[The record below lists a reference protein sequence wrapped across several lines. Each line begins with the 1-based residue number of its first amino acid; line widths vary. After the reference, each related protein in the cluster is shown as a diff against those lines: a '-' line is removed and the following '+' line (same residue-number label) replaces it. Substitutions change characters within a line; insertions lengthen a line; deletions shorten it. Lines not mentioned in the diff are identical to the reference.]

1 VAGIRVVYVARVSAR
16 SARFG
21 NVVVIAFLIAQA
33 CDGVFTYI
41 GVATYGARIEGN
53 PLLGWMMS
61 ALGCGAAVTAAKAAA
76 GAFGIALH
84 LVAVHRIVALLAAF
98 YLVAA
103 IVPWMGLLFF

>member
-1 VAGIRVVYVARVSAR
+1 VGVR

-33 CDGVFTYI
+33 CDGVLTYI
-41 GVATYGARIEGN
+41 GVSTYGTRVEGN
-53 PLLGWMMS
+53 PLLGWLMD
-61 ALGCGAAVTAAKAAA
+61 ALGCAVGVAAAKATA

-84 LVAVHRIVALLAAF
+84 LVAVHRIVAALAAF

-103 IVPWMGLLFF
+103 VLPWVTLLFF